1 MGPEGPEI
9 SLPGGGPVPGAVM
22 NRVDAAISVLLC
34 TLSRGGE
41 GTPLY
46 LVPSVGLTPLSLVRL
61 ARSIS
66 PRRPVHAFA
75 YAGMEDDR
83 PPHRTLEAMATA
95 YLAELLALSP
105 RGPYLLGGHCLGGA
119 VALEMALQLE
129 ARGVAVDRLVVLDSM
144 APPLA
149 NAGPAEVGPD
159 RDDPARTGLE
169 GQVRHA
175 LEGIM
180 ARTAS
185 HYPMLPPEISQ
196 RLGSMLRL
204 HVEAGL
210 AYRARPLRV
219 RTHVLRTRGCDD
231 AVLEGWAAIATGGLS
246 WQEVPGDTFSML
258 RPPHVEAVGRSLGAA
273 LRKGD

>member
-1 MGPEGPEI
+1 MSRTDPAT
-9 SLPGGGPVPGAVM
+9 S
-22 NRVDAAISVLLC
+22 SVLLC

-41 GTPLY
+41 GAPVY
-46 LVPSVGLTPLSLVRL
+46 LIPSAGFTPLSLVRL

-66 PRRPVHAFA
+66 PRRPVHSFA

-95 YLAELLALSP
+95 YLAELLARSP

-129 ARGVAVDRLVVLDSM
+129 ARGEAVARLVVLDSM

-149 NAGPAEVGPD
+149 DAGPEQVGPD
-159 RDDPARTGLE
+159 GDDPARTVLE
-169 GQVRHA
+169 GHVRHA
-175 LEGIM
+175 LEGVV

-185 HYPMLPPEISQ
+185 HYPMLPSEVSE

-204 HVEAGL
+204 HIEAGL
-210 AYRARPLRV
+210 AYRARPLRA
-219 RTHVLRTRGCDD
+219 RTHVLRTLGCHD
-231 AVLEGWAAIATGGLS
+231 AVLEGWAEIATGGLS
-246 WQEVPGDTFSML
+246 RQEVPGDTFSML
-258 RPPHVEAVGRSLGAA
+258 RPPHVEAVGQSLGAV
-273 LRKGD
+273 LQEGE